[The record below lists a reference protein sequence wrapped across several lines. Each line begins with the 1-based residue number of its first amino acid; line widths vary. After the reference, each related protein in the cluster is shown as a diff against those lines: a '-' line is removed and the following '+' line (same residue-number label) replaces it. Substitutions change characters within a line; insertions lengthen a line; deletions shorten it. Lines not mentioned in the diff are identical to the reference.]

1 MPVIADADGRD
12 DRDHAR
18 SADRIKQATVD
29 MAWLPHETQVHDTL
43 DIAIRISLRA
53 PDLGGG
59 DKTAVLSGNTDGT
72 SARLTDPAYPFLVHG
87 TGYHRFRHTL
97 GFAISHAQNVFTL
110 RFNVK
115 LLQHPTNLRPAATH
129 DDQADRKSVLEGKSR
144 SGSEVHDGSPI

>member
-1 MPVIADADGRD
+1 MPGIAEADGRD

-59 DKTAVLSGNTDGT
+59 DKTAVLAGNTDGT
-72 SARLTDPAYPFLVHG
+72 SASLPDPASQLLVDG
-87 TGYHRFRHTL
+87 PGYNQFGNTR
-97 GFAISHAQNVFTL
+97 GS
-110 RFNVK
+110 
-115 LLQHPTNLRPAATH
+115 AART
-129 DDQADRKSVLEGKSR
+129 SVAEGKR
-144 SGSEVHDGSPI
+144 WGGRGSAMGIP